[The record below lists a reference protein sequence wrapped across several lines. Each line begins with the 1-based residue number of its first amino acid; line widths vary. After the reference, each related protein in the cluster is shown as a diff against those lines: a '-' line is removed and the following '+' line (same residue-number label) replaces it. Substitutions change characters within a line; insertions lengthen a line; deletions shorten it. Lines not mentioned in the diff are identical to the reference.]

1 MKLRNGKKYEYF
13 RWSRAVYLSQLK
25 ASRALLTP
33 IIYHSCSTFPNQ
45 CTSSLLQNN
54 YLANYNNHSHHH
66 NTPYLLLPKP
76 SRRNPHFISG
86 LKTNFIR
93 HHPYSHIYPQ
103 YQNHYVVP
111 LSLKTQSLQQ
121 QSIFLSSLA
130 HFLKKNQIK
139 SRPMNLDL

>member
-25 ASRALLTP
+25 ASRALLTQ

-54 YLANYNNHSHHH
+54 YHY
-66 NTPYLLLPKP
+66 PYLLLPKP

-130 HFLKKNQIK
+130 HFLKQNQIK